1 METTSGSSSMDW
13 GALIASLKLETV
25 LSVLLTLVICLVAM
39 RLIRI
44 LLQKVLQKTTL
55 EQRIQKYVLG
65 ALRAVMWIVTVLI
78 VADQLG
84 IPITSLVA
92 LLSVLS
98 LGVSLAVQTMLS
110 NVAGGLVILSAKP
123 FQVGDYIQTD
133 SGEGI
138 VRGITLTH
146 TQLDTRNGLRVVI
159 PNSSLSAGKIT
170 NWSTVGRLRVV
181 IPFGVS
187 YDASIAEVKAAWV
200 ETTDEQTLTALLD
213 WVDGILADPAPA
225 VHVERYGESNID
237 YAIYCWCREADY
249 WSVYYGLTESLQGVF
264 AEAKVEFSYQHLNV
278 HIVDK

>member
-187 YDASIAEVKAAWV
+187 YDASIAEVKAACM
-200 ETTDEQTLTALLD
+200 TAIGG
-213 WVDGILADPAPA
+213 VDGILADPAPA

-249 WSVYYGLTESLQGVF
+249 WSVYYGLTENLQGVF

-278 HIVDK
+278 HIVEIGRAHV

>member
-1 METTSGSSSMDW
+1 MEATSASSVDW
-13 GALIASLKLETV
+13 GALFASLRVETV

-39 RLIRI
+39 RLIRM

-55 EQRIQKYVLG
+55 EQRIQTYILG
-65 ALRAVMWIVTVLI
+65 ALRAVLWIVTVLI

-98 LGVSLAVQTMLS
+98 LAVSLAVQTLLS

-123 FQVGDYIQTD
+123 FQIGDYIQTD
-133 SGEGI
+133 SGEGT

-159 PNSSLSAGKIT
+159 PNSSLSSGKVT

-181 IPFGVS
+181 IPFGAS
-187 YDASIAEVKAAWV
+187 YDASIAEVKAACMRAIDA
-200 ETTDEQTLTALLD
+200 T
-213 WVDGILADPAPA
+213 DGILSEPAPV
-225 VHVERYGESNID
+225 VHAERYGESNID
-237 YAIYCWCREADY
+237 YAIYCWCKEADY
-249 WSVYYGLTESLQGVF
+249 WSVYYGLTESLQGIF
-264 AEAKVEFSYQHLNV
+264 AEAKVSFSYPHVNV
-278 HIVDK
+278 HIMDR

>member
-1 METTSGSSSMDW
+1 MGTTSGSSSLDW
-13 GALIASLKLETV
+13 GALISSLKLETV
-25 LSVLLTLVICLVAM
+25 LSVLLTLAICLVAM

-55 EQRIQKYVLG
+55 EQRIRQYILG
-65 ALRAVMWIVTVLI
+65 AVRAVLWVVTVLI

-92 LLSVLS
+92 LLSILS

-187 YDASIAEVKAAWV
+187 YDASIAAVGG
-200 ETTDEQTLTALLD
+200 
-213 WVDGILADPAPA
+213 VDGILPDPEPA

>member
-138 VRGITLTH
+138 AKPQLPHIFEPFYSNDHIRGH
-146 TQLDTRNGLRVVI
+146 TGLGLAIVKSLLH
-159 PNSSLSAGKIT
+159 NSGGDIKVSSQIGKGT
-170 NWSTVGRLRVV
+170 TFRLKF
-181 IPFGVS
+181 P
-187 YDASIAEVKAAWV
+187 YK
-200 ETTDEQTLTALLD
+200 
-213 WVDGILADPAPA
+213 
-225 VHVERYGESNID
+225 N
-237 YAIYCWCREADY
+237 
-249 WSVYYGLTESLQGVF
+249 
-264 AEAKVEFSYQHLNV
+264 K
-278 HIVDK
+278 K

>member
-98 LGVSLAVQTMLS
+98 LGVSLAVQTLS
-110 NVAGGLVILSAKP
+110 LI
-123 FQVGDYIQTD
+123 
-133 SGEGI
+133 
-138 VRGITLTH
+138 
-146 TQLDTRNGLRVVI
+146 
-159 PNSSLSAGKIT
+159 
-170 NWSTVGRLRVV
+170 
-181 IPFGVS
+181 
-187 YDASIAEVKAAWV
+187 
-200 ETTDEQTLTALLD
+200 
-213 WVDGILADPAPA
+213 
-225 VHVERYGESNID
+225 
-237 YAIYCWCREADY
+237 
-249 WSVYYGLTESLQGVF
+249 
-264 AEAKVEFSYQHLNV
+264 
-278 HIVDK
+278 HI